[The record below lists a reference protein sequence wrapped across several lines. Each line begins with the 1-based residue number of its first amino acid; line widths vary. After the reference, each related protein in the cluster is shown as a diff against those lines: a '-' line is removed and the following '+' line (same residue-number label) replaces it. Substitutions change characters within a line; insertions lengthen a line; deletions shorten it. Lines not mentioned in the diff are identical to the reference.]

1 MFVIEGAFQNVHR
14 VETAT
19 DLSLLYI
26 IMSAVSELPL
36 KDFQVEVLI
45 RAFRYLELVLFT
57 DKTNP
62 ASSPK
67 STRKLKSEIES

>member
-1 MFVIEGAFQNVHR
+1 
-14 VETAT
+14 
-19 DLSLLYI
+19 
-26 IMSAVSELPL
+26 MSAVSELPL